1 MARNDERRAKLT
13 DAGLDLLA
21 DEGARGLTHRGVD
34 KAAGVPAGTASNYFG
49 TRDALV
55 AGLVERIG
63 ERLAP
68 RPEVLRELAGREPG
82 RELFVDYM
90 RDIVA
95 RLLGNRKVAIA
106 LFELRLEAT
115 RRPEIA
121 KVMGDWQRAAFAADV
136 AFNEAAGLPGGRR
149 EVALFHY
156 AIEGLLFDRLTT
168 AIDPETPVDQVVNDL
183 VDGLL
188 PG

>member
-1 MARNDERRAKLT
+1 MARNDERRARLT
-13 DAGLDLLA
+13 DAGLELLA
-21 DEGARGLTHRGVD
+21 DEGARGLTHRGID
-34 KAAGVPAGTASNYFG
+34 KAAGVPAGTTSNYFA

-68 RPEVLRELAGREPG
+68 RPEVLRELAGREPT
-82 RELFVDYM
+82 RELFAAYM
-90 RDIVA
+90 RDIVT
-95 RLLGNRKVAIA
+95 RLLGNRKVAVA
-106 LFELRLEAT
+106 LYELRLEAT

-121 KVMGDWQRAAFAADV
+121 KVMGDWQREAFAADV
-136 AFNEAAGLPGGRR
+136 AFNDAAGLPGGRR

-168 AIDPETPVDQVVNDL
+168 PIDEGTPTDEIIDDL
-183 VDGLL
+183 VAGLL